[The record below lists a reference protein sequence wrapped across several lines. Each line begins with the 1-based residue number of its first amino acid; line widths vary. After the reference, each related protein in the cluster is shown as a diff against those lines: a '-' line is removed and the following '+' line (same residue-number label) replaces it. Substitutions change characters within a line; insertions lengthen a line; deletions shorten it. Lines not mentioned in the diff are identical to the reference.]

1 MAETI
6 TITFPDGAA
15 RQFPKGVTGSD
26 VAAAIGPRLAKDA
39 LAVSV
44 DGELR
49 DLFRPIGEDA
59 KVEILTFGHPEG
71 KKAFWHSSAHLLAHA
86 VSSLW
91 PDAKPTIGPAIENG
105 FYYDFERRE
114 PFTPEDL
121 AKIESRMQ
129 ELAKKDLEVKREEV
143 TVAEARKRFKGN
155 PYKLELVDE
164 FARESK
170 KLSVYTQGAYA
181 DLCRGGHVPR
191 TGLLRAFRLLK
202 VSGAYWR
209 ADPKKASLQRIY
221 GISFPTQKELDAH
234 LHLLEEAEKRDHR
247 RIGAALD
254 LFSFHEESPGSPF
267 FHPRGVVLL
276 NTLIGFMRGEYAQR
290 GYQEVMT
297 PQLFH
302 KQLWETSGHWQ
313 HFRESM
319 FTLGMDGQDAALK
332 PMNCPSHILI
342 YKTQVR
348 SYRELPLR
356 FADFGALHRN
366 ELKGTLGGLFRVR
379 RLQQDD
385 AHIFCPAE
393 KLGDEMRQVIGFIQ
407 HVYQV
412 FGFDFHVELST
423 KPEKAMGAPELWKG
437 AEEALQQALAEARLP
452 FTLKQGEGAFYGPK
466 IDFHIKDALGRS
478 WQCAT
483 VQLDFN
489 QPERFGVEYDGADGR
504 KHRPVI
510 IHRAILGSLERFMG
524 ILIEHYA
531 GRFPLWLNPNQ
542 AILLPIADR
551 HLAYCGQAADQLRAA
566 GLRVAIDDAAETTSK
581 KIREAQLQQYNYILV
596 VGDKEVKN
604 TTVNVRTRD
613 EKIHGEKKVAALAN
627 ELIEEVRAKR

>member
-91 PDAKPTIGPAIENG
+91 PDAKPTIGPPIENG